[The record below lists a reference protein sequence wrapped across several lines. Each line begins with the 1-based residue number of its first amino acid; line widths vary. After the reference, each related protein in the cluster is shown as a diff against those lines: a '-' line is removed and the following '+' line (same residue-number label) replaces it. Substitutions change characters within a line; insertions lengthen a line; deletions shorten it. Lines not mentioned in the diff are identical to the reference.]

1 LRELERLTPVMIGAL
16 LVGTDGGEELD
27 TEFHQSA
34 CSLVVFPAKACPGL
48 IPVGKRS
55 AAGNAPRS
63 LFEHDLF

>member
-1 LRELERLTPVMIGAL
+1 MIGAL
-16 LVGTDGGEELD
+16 LIGTDGGEELD

-55 AAGNAPRS
+55 AAGNYPDR
-63 LFEHDLF
+63 